1 MLYSSLLSS
10 CVKRPLRTPP
20 GLLKTSYSWATRRFH
35 SVAFRSYCPL
45 PIMIHCHELIP
56 CICYCPPMRILRGR
70 YMNMTRFGC
79 CDEPFVRR
87 SVICTTQL
95 SNESTLVADVMQ
107 NVFGMPP
114 TLFTNSAGPPRVIWS
129 AWNAHSSQFSLLLHS
144 LPCSDGRGK
153 CRNSTWLFTCWVL
166 AETEI
171 SHQS

>member
-1 MLYSSLLSS
+1 MDRLEEKRKIKAQAFHERKVLCLCHVNNLRKLTILYSSLLSS

-20 GLLKTSYSWATRRFH
+20 SLLKTSYSWATRRFH

-114 TLFTNSAGPPRVIWS
+114 TPFANPAGPP
-129 AWNAHSSQFSLLLHS
+129 
-144 LPCSDGRGK
+144 
-153 CRNSTWLFTCWVL
+153 
-166 AETEI
+166 
-171 SHQS
+171 